1 MKIWAG
7 YAQTSVRWKP
17 AASLSE
23 SSYGMLTHRQYYQ
36 IPLVVPGK
44 SSEEAATHPA
54 KRGHLKGFSTCRNI
68 YKWAFSPR
76 SPTSS
81 LVVKHSFNNKQK
93 PEKYMQRW
101 TYQSHWQLSLLF
113 RLTENPL
120 EEELEKNLIHVDERL
135 ESIRN
140 IAIDIDV
147 QLRIQ
152 EPKIDRIQI
161 LVRQI
166 FFVLL

>member
-1 MKIWAG
+1 M
-7 YAQTSVRWKP
+7 
-17 AASLSE
+17 
-23 SSYGMLTHRQYYQ
+23 
-36 IPLVVPGK
+36 
-44 SSEEAATHPA
+44 
-54 KRGHLKGFSTCRNI
+54 
-68 YKWAFSPR
+68 
-76 SPTSS
+76 
-81 LVVKHSFNNKQK
+81 
-93 PEKYMQRW
+93 
-101 TYQSHWQLSLLF
+101 F